1 MSRVLRSLIA
11 LGLTLGLFGLL
22 SGAGRGAASDPEQ
35 AGPGQGS
42 RVQGGR
48 RILPTAQKTAK
59 KKARTKKG
67 TPKQEAPAATETAKP
82 APADDNGLKFSTDIA
97 PILVAN
103 CIRCHDGK
111 KKAFDMLSFETLIK
125 GAKSGKVIAPGMP
138 DESHLVLRIKGEE
151 TPKMPQGGN
160 NNLSDEAIAKIER
173 WVKEGA
179 RLDTGIDPKAP
190 MEKYAATPEMLR
202 KAALAKMSPEE
213 RDKAVERVGLERWKK
228 GNSKTTP
235 EVSPSTHFM
244 LFSNLPKQR
253 IASTLKVM
261 EQKYTQLKALLG
273 PSALEWPEKTSLYVY
288 NDRNSFV
295 QFVRNGEG
303 RDAERDTFG
312 TTEFANPQPYVAVVD
327 PSGGKDEAPAPTPRR
342 TGRSRKSEADEPA
355 STERSLASLLTE
367 YLAIGVLSNAGK
379 PPRWMTLG
387 VGAYLA
393 STTDPRSAYTH
404 RLRKSAYDL
413 GQLGWN
419 AKALEALGDDT
430 KPEDIRAIGFAVN
443 EWLAASSKDAYPAFV
458 QGMLAGGNKLDDVI
472 QNVLGGNR
480 AEFLAYSGE
489 WVARYGAG
497 R

>member
-11 LGLTLGLFGLL
+11 LGLTLGLFGL
-22 SGAGRGAASDPEQ
+22 SIGAGRGASDPDQ
-35 AGPGQGS
+35 ARPGQGP
-42 RVQGGR
+42 REQGGR
-48 RILPTAQKTAK
+48 RIIPTAQKTAK
-59 KKARTKKG
+59 KKARAKNV
-67 TPKQEAPAATETAKP
+67 TPKKEEPAETATAKP

-111 KKAFDMLSFETLIK
+111 KKAFDMTSFEMLMK

-138 DESHLVLRIKGEE
+138 EESHVVLRIKGEE

-160 NNLSDEAIAKIER
+160 NNLSDEAIAKIEQ

-179 RLDTGIDPKAP
+179 RLDAGIDPKAP
-190 MEKYAATPEMLR
+190 MEKYAASPEMLR
-202 KAALAKMSPEE
+202 KAALAKLSPEE

-235 EVSPSTHFM
+235 EMTPSAHFL
-244 LFSNLPKQR
+244 LFSNLPKER
-253 IASTLKVM
+253 SSATLKVM

-273 PSALEWPEKTSLYVY
+273 SSALDWPEKTSLFVY

-295 QFVRNGEG
+295 EFARNVEG
-303 RDAERDTFG
+303 RDVERDARGTSKFG
-312 TTEFANPQPYVAVVD
+312 VEQPYVAVVD

-342 TGRSRKSEADEPA
+342 TGRSRKGEADESA
-355 STERSLASLLTE
+355 GVERSLAGLLTE
-367 YLAIGVLSNAGK
+367 NLASGVLANAGK
-379 PPRWMTLG
+379 PPRWVTLG

-393 STTDPRSAYTH
+393 STTDPRSAYTQ
-404 RLRKSAYDL
+404 RLRRSAYEL
-413 GQLGWN
+413 CQLGWN

-430 KPEDIRAIGFAVN
+430 KPEDIRSIGFAIN
-443 EWLAASSKDAYPAFV
+443 EWLASSSKDAYPAFV
-458 QGMLAGGNKLDDVI
+458 QGMLAGGDKLDDVI
-472 QNVLGGNR
+472 QKVLGGDR
-480 AEFLAYSGE
+480 TEFLAYSGQ
-489 WVARYGAG
+489 WVAHYGAG